1 MPIAEVVGKQP
12 MITHLYPQAGYAW
25 VVWLLSSFGGA
36 RYALGDVVSSDG

>member
-1 MPIAEVVGKQP
+1 MPVLAR
-12 MITHLYPQAGYAW
+12 